1 MCKLPYVSIFWVN
14 YNSYVIKNIVK
25 ASLKSVMELDY
36 PCYEVIIV
44 DNGSNDGS
52 WELINDWL
60 RKFGVRDGVRVK
72 KIRLS
77 KNYGFTGGNNF
88 AYKFIDRRSKYI
100 ALINNDAIVLKNSL
114 RKLIEFMEANP
125 KVGAS
130 QGVILRPD
138 LKIDNA
144 GAYLNEFLASI
155 PAYMGRSS
163 NEVKQ
168 PYYVTYA
175 SGTYCVYRVE
185 ALIKA
190 GLKDKIF
197 DWEFFA
203 YYDDNV
209 LGLKLWQ
216 SGYRIVATPYITAIH
231 IGSATFGKYT
241 FRKHYHGVLGWVAL
255 NEVSNSKLKRLNK
268 LLILSYALR
277 ASLLSLVK
285 GGTSKQTPI
294 QGFIV
299 GLKIA
304 SKKKDRID
312 LYKSPILNFPIWVV
326 ALSIFLRRVLNTYLI
341 KINPQETF
349 RYKEMSLNPR
359 LKVINDRC
367 S

>member
-1 MCKLPYVSIFWVN
+1 MCELPYVSIFWLN
-14 YNSYVIKNIVK
+14 YNSYRIKNLVK
-25 ASLKSVMELDY
+25 ASLKSVLKLDY
-36 PCYEVIIV
+36 PCYEVVIV

-60 RKFGVRDGVRVK
+60 GEFGVGEGVKIK

-77 KNYGFTGGNNF
+77 RNYGFVGGNNF
-88 AYKFIDRRSKYI
+88 AYKFMDRSSKYI

-125 KVGAS
+125 RVGAS

-144 GAYLNEFLASI
+144 GFFLNEFLASI
-155 PAYMGRSS
+155 PAYMGHPP

-168 PYYVTYA
+168 PFYVTYA
-175 SGTYCVYRVE
+175 SGTYSVYRVE

-190 GLKDKIF
+190 GLKDRIF

-203 YYDDNV
+203 YYDDAV

-216 SGYRIVATPYITAIH
+216 SGYEVVAIPYVTAIH
-231 IGSATFGKYT
+231 AGSATFGKYT
-241 FRKHYHGVLGWVAL
+241 FRKHYHGILGWAAL
-255 NEVSNSKLKRLNK
+255 NEVSNSRLKRLNK
-268 LLILSYALR
+268 LLILSYGLR
-277 ASLLSLVK
+277 ASILSLVK
-285 GGTSKQTPI
+285 GGASKQTPI

-304 SKKKDRID
+304 SNKKDRID
-312 LYKSPILNFPIWVV
+312 LYKAPIPNFPIWV
-326 ALSIFLRRVLNTYLI
+326 ATFSIFLRRVLNTYLI
-341 KINPQETF
+341 KINPQKTF
-349 RYKEMSLNPR
+349 RYVETVL
-359 LKVINDRC
+359 
-367 S
+367 